1 MPDIPDNAATALE
14 RVFWRVRQ
22 SGRNTVKEVW
32 TYVLNAQAHTPEFA
46 IRHAEVVHL
55 VRRLQLYL
63 LALPDDDQTRTRY
76 EGDIVLWYS
85 VVVHTGNWEAN
96 SNANA
101 TMISEDKINLLGS
114 LGQILSYQSSLK
126 PAPNVEMLKASLAE
140 WATLLEE
147 AELPPDLA
155 AKIRAEIEQIEFLLS
170 EAETYGLEPL
180 AEHGRSLFGLGLSV
194 IKVTGTVG
202 TVVSAMSNLFQ
213 FITQVSVN
221 DYGGAVNA
229 LAGVFS
235 SVNDVFTLASEE
247 AQQKAIAAKK
257 QKELLAK
264 PDEEPSEV
272 IDGEVVDDS
281 STKPH
286 I

>member
-126 PAPNVEMLKASLAE
+126 PAP
-140 WATLLEE
+140 
-147 AELPPDLA
+147 
-155 AKIRAEIEQIEFLLS
+155 
-170 EAETYGLEPL
+170 
-180 AEHGRSLFGLGLSV
+180 
-194 IKVTGTVG
+194 
-202 TVVSAMSNLFQ
+202 MS
-213 FITQVSVN
+213 
-221 DYGGAVNA
+221 
-229 LAGVFS
+229 
-235 SVNDVFTLASEE
+235 
-247 AQQKAIAAKK
+247 KC
-257 QKELLAK
+257 
-264 PDEEPSEV
+264 
-272 IDGEVVDDS
+272 
-281 STKPH
+281 
-286 I
+286 

>member
-1 MPDIPDNAATALE
+1 
-14 RVFWRVRQ
+14 
-22 SGRNTVKEVW
+22 
-32 TYVLNAQAHTPEFA
+32 
-46 IRHAEVVHL
+46 
-55 VRRLQLYL
+55 
-63 LALPDDDQTRTRY
+63 
-76 EGDIVLWYS
+76 
-85 VVVHTGNWEAN
+85 
-96 SNANA
+96 
-101 TMISEDKINLLGS
+101 
-114 LGQILSYQSSLK
+114 
-126 PAPNVEMLKASLAE
+126 MLKASLAE

-247 AQQKAIAAKK
+247 AQQRRSQPRSRRNCLQSQMKNR
-257 QKELLAK
+257 
-264 PDEEPSEV
+264 PR
-272 IDGEVVDDS
+272 S
-281 STKPH
+281 STARWSMTVPPSPTSDEGA
-286 I
+286 

>member
-1 MPDIPDNAATALE
+1 M
-14 RVFWRVRQ
+14 
-22 SGRNTVKEVW
+22 
-32 TYVLNAQAHTPEFA
+32 
-46 IRHAEVVHL
+46 
-55 VRRLQLYL
+55 RRLQLYL